1 MGCAPRQPR
10 SPPARP
16 RHPQRRYGGGGRG
29 QAATG
34 QGGVPHCA
42 ADSGCCLNIAGT
54 GADQKGKVVVAGP
67 DAVREGEPRPEHA
80 ELVELADVRG
90 PAVPRPVQPLVQR
103 LLGVGL
109 HDAE

>member
-1 MGCAPRQPR
+1 MHRAG
-10 SPPARP
+10 PARRLRARATLSAGTAAGAVGRRP
-16 RHPQRRYGGGGRG
+16 RGR
-29 QAATG
+29 ADI
-34 QGGVPHCA
+34 PRCA

-67 DAVREGEPRPEHA
+67 DAVREGEPWPEHA